1 MAIVQD
7 LTFADLNVEAIAL
20 PSIAAPIFT
29 LSGTDILMN
38 VTALTGDTFTALS
51 ETGFIEMMYK
61 IRKLA
66 SLAQTT
72 VNEATATTPEEEL
85 TAFPNFTFSL
95 PSAEGLVE
103 VTQVQSVVLSL
114 DDSAII
120 GTN

>member
-7 LTFADLNVEAIAL
+7 LSFAEINTEAVAL
-20 PSIAAPIFT
+20 PSIGVPIFT

-38 VTALTGDTFTALS
+38 VSLLTGDTFTAL
-51 ETGFIEMMYK
+51 TDAGFIEMMFK

-72 VNEATATTPEEEL
+72 VNAAVATIPQEEL
-85 TAFPNFTFSL
+85 KTFPGFSYST
-95 PSAEGLVE
+95 PSSTGVVE
-103 VTQVQSVVLSL
+103 VTQFQRLALSL
-114 DDSAII
+114 NDSVIV